1 MKSFDEFEELR
12 IVPCLCVVP
21 VGEECPDCGRVM
33 TEDRERDQLS
43 DDFADFVTNDM

>member
-1 MKSFDEFEELR
+1 MSADDLR

-33 TEDRERDQLS
+33 TEERAHAQIMEEL
-43 DDFADFVTNDM
+43 NDYIENGM

>member
-1 MKSFDEFEELR
+1 MSANDLR

-33 TEDRERDQLS
+33 TEERAHAQIME
-43 DDFADFVTNDM
+43 N